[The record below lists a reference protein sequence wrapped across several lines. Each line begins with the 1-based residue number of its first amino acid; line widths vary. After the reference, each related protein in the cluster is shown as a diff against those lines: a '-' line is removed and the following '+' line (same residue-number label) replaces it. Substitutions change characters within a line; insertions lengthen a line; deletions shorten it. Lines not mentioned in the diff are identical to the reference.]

1 MRRVYLDHVA
11 TTQPLPEVVEAMM
24 PYLRDFYGNPM
35 SLHDVGIE
43 AKRACEEARGKVADL
58 IGARPEEIIFTS
70 CGTESNNTA
79 LKGAAWANISKG
91 KHIVTTQIEHHSV
104 LNAANALEKMGFEVT
119 YVPVDKYG
127 LVEPKEIE
135 KAIRKDTVL
144 VSVMHA
150 NNEIGTIEPIP
161 EIAKITKARSILLH
175 TDAVATAGNIP
186 VNVNELNV
194 DLLSCAA
201 NQFYGPKGIGAL
213 YIRKGTRIMP
223 LLHGG
228 FQERGLRAGTDNVPG
243 IVGLGKAAELAA
255 RDLNKRKNQNIQL
268 RDKLTKGLLTGIKNV
283 YLNGHPTNRLPGNVN
298 VSVEFVEGESMLLFL
313 NNAGVMV
320 ASGSSCT
327 SQALKV
333 SHVLSATGMEPALAQ
348 GSLLFSL
355 GIDNTEDDINY
366 VLEKMPP
373 IVDNLRKISPFYKG

>member
-35 SLHDVGIE
+35 SLHDIGVE
-43 AKRACEEARGKVADL
+43 AKRACEEARGKVAAL
-58 IGARPEEIIFTS
+58 IGSRPEEIIFTS

-104 LNAANALEKMGFEVT
+104 LNSANALEKMGFEVT

-127 LVEPKEIE
+127 LIDPKEIE

-161 EIAKITKARSILLH
+161 EIAKITKAKGILLH

-186 VNVNELNV
+186 VNVNELNA
-194 DLLSCAA
+194 DLLSLAA

-213 YIRKGTRIMP
+213 YIRKGIRIMP

-243 IVGLGKAAELAA
+243 IIGLGKAAELAA
-255 RDLNKRKNQNIQL
+255 RDLNKRKNQNILL
-268 RDKLTKGLLTGIKNV
+268 RDKLIKGLLTGIKNV
-283 YLNGHPTNRLPGNVN
+283 YLNGHPANRLPGNVN
-298 VSVEFVEGESMLLFL
+298 VSVEYVEGESMLLFL

-320 ASGSSCT
+320 ASCSSCT

-333 SHVLSATGMEPALAQ
+333 SHVLTATGIEPALAQ

-355 GIDNTEDDINY
+355 GIDNTAEDIDY
-366 VLEKMPP
+366 VLEKMPS
-373 IVDNLRKISPFYKG
+373 IVDTLRKMSPFYKG

>member
-35 SLHDVGIE
+35 SLHDVGVE
-43 AKRACEEARGKVADL
+43 AKRACEEARGKVAAL

-161 EIAKITKARSILLH
+161 EIAKITKARGILLH
-175 TDAVATAGNIP
+175 TDAVASAGNIP

-194 DLLSCAA
+194 DLLSFAA

-213 YIRKGTRIMP
+213 YIRKGIRIMP

-268 RDKLTKGLLTGIKNV
+268 RDKLIKGLLIGIKNV

>member
-1 MRRVYLDHVA
+1 MRRVYLDHAA
-11 TTQPLPEVVEAMM
+11 TTQPLPEVAEAMM
-24 PYLRDFYGNPM
+24 PYLRDIYGNPM

-43 AKRACEEARGKVADL
+43 AKRACEEARGKVAAL
-58 IGARPEEIIFTS
+58 IGAKPEEIMFTS

-79 LKGAAWANISKG
+79 LKGIVWANISKG

-104 LNAANALEKMGFEVT
+104 LNAAKALEKTGLEVT

-127 LVEPKEIE
+127 LVDPKEIE

-150 NNEIGTIEPIP
+150 NNEIGTIEPIS
-161 EIAKITKARSILLH
+161 EIAKVAKAKGTLFH
-175 TDAVATAGNIP
+175 TDAVATTGNIP

-194 DLLSCAA
+194 DLLSLAA

-213 YIRKGTRIMP
+213 YIRKGIRIMP

-255 RDLNKRKNQNIQL
+255 RDLDKRKKQIIPL
-268 RDKLTKGLLTGIKNV
+268 RDKLIKGLLGGIKNV
-283 YLNGHPTNRLPGNVN
+283 YLNGHPTGRLPGNAN

-333 SHVLSATGMEPALAQ
+333 SHVLTAMGIEPALAQ

-355 GIDNTEDDINY
+355 GIDNTEADIDY

-373 IVDNLRKISPFYKG
+373 IVDNLRKMSPLYKG

>member
-1 MRRVYLDHVA
+1 MRRVYLDHAA
-11 TTQPLPEVVEAMM
+11 TTQLLPEVTEVMM
-24 PYLRDFYGNPM
+24 PYLRDIYGNPM
-35 SLHDVGIE
+35 SLHDVGVE
-43 AKRACEEARGKVADL
+43 ARRACEEARGKVAAL
-58 IGARPEEIIFTS
+58 LGAKPEEIIFTS
-70 CGTESNNTA
+70 CGTESNNMA
-79 LKGAAWANISKG
+79 LKGTAWANASKG

-104 LNAANALEKMGFEVT
+104 LNAAKALEKTGFEVT
-119 YVPVDKYG
+119 YAPVDKYG
-127 LVEPKEIE
+127 FVDPREIE

-150 NNEIGTIEPIP
+150 NSEIGTIEPIY
-161 EIAKITKARSILLH
+161 EIAKVAKAKGILFH

-186 VNVNELNV
+186 VNVSELNT
-194 DLLSCAA
+194 DLLSLSA

-213 YIRKGTRIMP
+213 YIRKGVKITP

-243 IVGLGKAAELAA
+243 IVGLGKAAELAM
-255 RDLNKRKNQNIQL
+255 RDLDKRRNQIVPL
-268 RDKLTKGLLTGIKNV
+268 RDKLIKGLLTGIKNV
-283 YLNGHPTNRLPGNVN
+283 HLNGHPTNRLPGNAN

-327 SQALKV
+327 SQVLKV
-333 SHVLSATGMEPALAQ
+333 SHVLTAMGIEPALAQ

-355 GIDNTEDDINY
+355 GIDNTAEDIDY

-373 IVDNLRKISPFYKG
+373 IVDNLRKMSPLYKG

>member
-35 SLHDVGIE
+35 SLHDIGVE
-43 AKRACEEARGKVADL
+43 AKRACEEARGKVAAL
-58 IGARPEEIIFTS
+58 IGSRPEEIIFTS

-104 LNAANALEKMGFEVT
+104 LNSANALEKMGFEVT

-127 LVEPKEIE
+127 LIDPKEIE

-161 EIAKITKARSILLH
+161 EIAKITKAKGILLH

-186 VNVNELNV
+186 VNVNELNA
-194 DLLSCAA
+194 DLLSLAA

-213 YIRKGTRIMP
+213 YIRKGIRIMP

-243 IVGLGKAAELAA
+243 IIGLGKAAELAA
-255 RDLNKRKNQNIQL
+255 RDLNKRKNQNILL
-268 RDKLTKGLLTGIKNV
+268 RDKLIKGLLTGIKNV
-283 YLNGHPTNRLPGNVN
+283 YLNGHPANRLPGNVN
-298 VSVEFVEGESMLLFL
+298 VSVEYVEGESMLLFL

-320 ASGSSCT
+320 VSGSSCT

-333 SHVLSATGMEPALAQ
+333 SHVLTATGIEPALAQ

-355 GIDNTEDDINY
+355 GIDNTAEDIDY
-366 VLEKMPP
+366 VLEKMPS
-373 IVDNLRKISPFYKG
+373 IVDTLRKMSPFYKG

>member
-35 SLHDVGIE
+35 SLHDVGVE
-43 AKRACEEARGKVADL
+43 AKRPCEEARGKVAAL

-79 LKGAAWANISKG
+79 LKGTAWANISKG
-91 KHIVTTQIEHHSV
+91 KHIVATQIEHHSV

-150 NNEIGTIEPIP
+150 NNEIGTIEPVS
-161 EIAKITKARSILLH
+161 EIARITKAKGILLH
-175 TDAVATAGNIP
+175 ADAVASAGNIP

-194 DLLSCAA
+194 DLLSLAA

-213 YIRKGTRIMP
+213 YIRKGVRIMP

-255 RDLNKRKNQNIQL
+255 RDLNERKEKIIPL
-268 RDKLTKGLLTGIKNV
+268 RDKLIKGLLTGIKNV

-298 VSVEFVEGESMLLFL
+298 ISVEFVEGESMLLFL

-333 SHVLSATGMEPALAQ
+333 SHVLSAMGIEPALAQ

-355 GIDNTEDDINY
+355 GIENTTEDIDY
-366 VLEKMPP
+366 VLEKMPS
-373 IVDNLRKISPFYKG
+373 IVDTLRKMSPFYKG

>member
-35 SLHDVGIE
+35 SLHDVGVE
-43 AKRACEEARGKVADL
+43 AKRPCEEARGKVAAL
-58 IGARPEEIIFTS
+58 IGARPEEIVFTS
-70 CGTESNNTA
+70 CGTESNNMA

-161 EIAKITKARSILLH
+161 EIAKITKARGILLH
-175 TDAVATAGNIP
+175 TDAVASAGNIP

-194 DLLSCAA
+194 DLLSFAA

-213 YIRKGTRIMP
+213 YIRKGVKIMP

-255 RDLNKRKNQNIQL
+255 RDLNKRKEKIIPL
-268 RDKLTKGLLTGIKNV
+268 RDKLTKGLLAGIKNV

-355 GIDNTEDDINY
+355 GIDNTEDDIDY

>member
-1 MRRVYLDHVA
+1 MRRVYLDHAA
-11 TTQPLPEVVEAMM
+11 TTQPLPEVAEAMM
-24 PYLRDFYGNPM
+24 PYLRDIYGNPM
-35 SLHDVGIE
+35 SLHDVGVE
-43 AKRACEEARGKVADL
+43 ARRACEEARGKVAAL
-58 IGARPEEIIFTS
+58 IGAKPEEIVFTS
-70 CGTESNNTA
+70 CGTESNNMA
-79 LKGAAWANISKG
+79 LKGIAWANISKG

-104 LNAANALEKMGFEVT
+104 LNAAKALEKTGFEVT
-119 YVPVDKYG
+119 YAPVDKHG
-127 LVEPKEIE
+127 LVDPREIE

-150 NNEIGTIEPIP
+150 NNEIGTIEPIS
-161 EIAKITKARSILLH
+161 EIAKVAKAKGVLFH

-186 VNVNELNV
+186 VNVSELNI
-194 DLLSCAA
+194 DLLSLAA
-201 NQFYGPKGIGAL
+201 NQFYGPKGVGAL
-213 YIRKGTRIMP
+213 YMRKGVKITP

-243 IVGLGKAAELAA
+243 IVGLGKASELAA
-255 RDLNKRKNQNIQL
+255 RDLDKRKKQIIPL
-268 RDKLTKGLLTGIKNV
+268 RDKLIKGLLGGIKNV
-283 YLNGHPTNRLPGNVN
+283 YLNGHPADRLPGNAN

-327 SQALKV
+327 SQVLKV
-333 SHVLSATGMEPALAQ
+333 SHVLTAMGIEPALAQ

-355 GIDNTEDDINY
+355 GIGNTAEDMDY

-373 IVDNLRKISPFYKG
+373 IVDNLRKMSPLYKE

>member
-24 PYLRDFYGNPM
+24 PYLREIYGNPM
-35 SLHDVGIE
+35 SLHDAGVE
-43 AKRACEEARGKVADL
+43 AKRACEEARGRVAAL
-58 IGARPEEIIFTS
+58 IGAGPEEIIFTS
-70 CGTESNNTA
+70 CGTESNNMA
-79 LKGAAWANISKG
+79 LKGAAWANTSKG

-104 LNAANALEKMGFEVT
+104 LNAAKALEGMGFEVT

-127 LVEPKEIE
+127 LVDPKEVD

-150 NNEIGTIEPIP
+150 NNEIGTIEPVA
-161 EIAKITKARSILLH
+161 EISKLAKAKGVLLH

-186 VNVNELNV
+186 VNVNELNA
-194 DLLSCAA
+194 DFLSIAA
-201 NQFYGPKGIGAL
+201 SQFYGPKGIGAL
-213 YIRKGTRIMP
+213 YIRKGVRITP

-228 FQERGLRAGTDNVPG
+228 FQEKGLRAGTDNVPG

-255 RDLNKRKNQNIQL
+255 RDLDKRKNQIIPL
-268 RDKLTKGLLTGIKNV
+268 RDRLIKGLLGIKNV
-283 YLNGHPTNRLPGNVN
+283 YLNGHPAGRLPGNVN

-333 SHVLSATGMEPALAQ
+333 SHVLTAMGMEPALAQ

-355 GIDNTEDDINY
+355 GTDNTAEDIDY

-373 IVDNLRKISPFYKG
+373 IVDNLRRMSPLYKG

>member
-1 MRRVYLDHVA
+1 MRRVYLDHAA

-24 PYLRDFYGNPM
+24 PYLRDIYGNPM

-43 AKRACEEARGKVADL
+43 ARRACEEARGKVAAL
-58 IGARPEEIIFTS
+58 IGAKPEEIIFTS

-79 LKGAAWANISKG
+79 LKGAAWANASKG

-104 LNAANALEKMGFEVT
+104 LNAAKALEKMGFEVT
-119 YVPVDKYG
+119 YAPVDKYG
-127 LVEPKEIE
+127 LVDPKEVE

-150 NNEIGTIEPIP
+150 NSEVGTIEPVS
-161 EIAKITKARSILLH
+161 EIAKITKAKGVLLH

-194 DLLSCAA
+194 DLLSLAA
-201 NQFYGPKGIGAL
+201 NQFYGPKGIGVL
-213 YIRKGTRIMP
+213 YLRKGVRITP

-228 FQERGLRAGTDNVPG
+228 FQERGLRAGTDNVPA
-243 IVGLGKAAELAA
+243 IVGLGEAAELAA
-255 RDLNKRKNQNIQL
+255 RDLDKRKKQIVPL
-268 RDKLTKGLLTGIKNV
+268 RDKLIKSLLGIKNV
-283 YLNGHPTNRLPGNVN
+283 YLNGHPTNRLPGNAN

-333 SHVLSATGMEPALAQ
+333 SHVLTAMGIEPALAQ

-355 GIDNTEDDINY
+355 GVGNTEDDIDY

-373 IVDNLRKISPFYKG
+373 IVDNLRKMSPLYKG

>member
-1 MRRVYLDHVA
+1 MRRVYLDHAA
-11 TTQPLPEVVEAMM
+11 TTQLLPEVIEAMM
-24 PYLRDFYGNPM
+24 PYMKDIYGNPV
-35 SLHDVGIE
+35 SLHDVGVE
-43 AKRACEEARGKVADL
+43 AKRACEEARGKVAAL
-58 IGARPEEIIFTS
+58 IGAKPEEIMFTS

-79 LKGAAWANISKG
+79 LKGVAWANISKG

-104 LNAANALEKMGFEVT
+104 LNAAKALEKTGLEVT

-127 LVEPKEIE
+127 LVDPREIE
-135 KAIRKDTVL
+135 RAIRKDTVL

-150 NNEIGTIEPIP
+150 NNEIGTIEPIS
-161 EIAKITKARSILLH
+161 EIAKVVKAKGILFH

-186 VNVNELNV
+186 VNVNELNA
-194 DLLSCAA
+194 DLLSLAA

-213 YIRKGTRIMP
+213 YIRKGVKITP

-255 RDLNKRKNQNIQL
+255 RDLDKRKRQIIPL
-268 RDKLTKGLLTGIKNV
+268 RDKLIKGLLGGIKNV
-283 YLNGHPTNRLPGNVN
+283 YLNGHTTDRLPGNAN

-333 SHVLSATGMEPALAQ
+333 SHVLTAVGIEPALAQ

-355 GIDNTEDDINY
+355 GVDNTEDDIDY

-373 IVDNLRKISPFYKG
+373 IVDNLRKMSPLYKG

>member
-35 SLHDVGIE
+35 SLHDIGVE
-43 AKRACEEARGKVADL
+43 AKRACEEARGKVAAL
-58 IGARPEEIIFTS
+58 IGSRPEEIIFTS

-104 LNAANALEKMGFEVT
+104 LNSANALEKMGFEVT

-127 LVEPKEIE
+127 LIDPKEIE

-161 EIAKITKARSILLH
+161 EIAKITKAKGILLH

-186 VNVNELNV
+186 VNVNELNA
-194 DLLSCAA
+194 DLLSLAA

-213 YIRKGTRIMP
+213 YIRKGIRIMP

-243 IVGLGKAAELAA
+243 IIGLGKAAELAA
-255 RDLNKRKNQNIQL
+255 RDLNKRKNQNILL
-268 RDKLTKGLLTGIKNV
+268 RDKLIKGLLTGIKNV
-283 YLNGHPTNRLPGNVN
+283 YLNGHPANRLPGNVN
-298 VSVEFVEGESMLLFL
+298 VSVEYVEGESMLLFL

-333 SHVLSATGMEPALAQ
+333 SHVLTATGIEPALAQ

-355 GIDNTEDDINY
+355 GIDNTAEDIDY
-366 VLEKMPP
+366 VLEKMPS
-373 IVDNLRKISPFYKG
+373 IVDTLRKMSPFYKG